1 MTTVLGVVLA
11 ELLPSSS
18 NKTVDTAIGNQQ
30 QMQPMPRDHDHN
42 QPDNCVGLNRGPILP
57 NLSGVFLATTVG
69 TDEYH
74 QIRLILSAATSIC
87 EWIYDARHP
96 GPAIRTPTRQTYTL
110 RTQCDG
116 SHIEK
121 LARPADAQRSCFS
134 NLGGNQYVRFQI
146 LSTAFNH
153 GGYKT

>member
-87 EWIYDARHP
+87 ECMRDTLVLQSERPHGKHTHCAHSVTDR
-96 GPAIRTPTRQTYTL
+96 TL
-110 RTQCDG
+110 R
-116 SHIEK
+116 
-121 LARPADAQRSCFS
+121 
-134 NLGGNQYVRFQI
+134 N
-146 LSTAFNH
+146 
-153 GGYKT
+153 